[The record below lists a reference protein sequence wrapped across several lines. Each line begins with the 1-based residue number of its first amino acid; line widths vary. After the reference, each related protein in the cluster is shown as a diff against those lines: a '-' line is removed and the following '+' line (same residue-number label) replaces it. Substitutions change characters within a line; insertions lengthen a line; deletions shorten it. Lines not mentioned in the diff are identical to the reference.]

1 MAKAVQSAGR
11 VIRSET
17 DKGVIVLMDPRFLNK
32 EYASAMP
39 QGWFKESPRELVSNK
54 ILADVDTFWKKLETT

>member
-17 DKGVIVLMDPRFLNK
+17 DKGVIILMDSRFLNAT
-32 EYASAMP
+32 YAEAMP
-39 QGWFKESPRELVSNK
+39 QGWFKENPRELVSNK
-54 ILADVDTFWKKLETT
+54 ILADIETFWKSVESK